1 MHLFNLETELHEIM
15 QIIEGGMV
23 DIFLGA
29 HMKEIQ
35 LEKKKKTPPKKPL
48 ENLSN
53 KI

>member
-35 LEKKKKTPPKKPL
+35 LEKKKKHHQKNPL
-48 ENLSN
+48 